1 MPKKT
6 FGIQDRL
13 TYILAWRGISN
24 ALFIVG
30 NILNRIQNQLK
41 KIKTVAE

>member
-13 TYILAWRGISN
+13 TYILVWRGISN

-30 NILNRIQNQLK
+30 NILNRLLK
-41 KIKTVAE
+41 KIKYKK

>member
-13 TYILAWRGISN
+13 TYILVWRGISN
-24 ALFIVG
+24 ALFIVTEK
-30 NILNRIQNQLK
+30 NKIQ